1 MSVLNNFAN
10 HLTATNTSVSGSV
23 VPALESLSSGVA
35 RGQSIIYAIQTY
47 GLDMTRAQAAGA
59 VAIVNA
65 RIATVKAQADAIEAI
80 DFATLWPEDAGDTI
94 TEVIANELLEE
105 DPE

>member
-1 MSVLNNFAN
+1 MPVLNIFKN
-10 HLTATNTSVSGSV
+10 HLTATNTSVSGTV
-23 VPALESLSSGVA
+23 VPSLESLSSGVS
-35 RGQSIIYAIQTY
+35 RGQSIIYAIETY

-59 VAIVNA
+59 VAIVNS
-65 RIATVKAQADAIEAI
+65 RIAAVKAAAEAIETI

-94 TEVIANELLEE
+94 AEVIANEAQE